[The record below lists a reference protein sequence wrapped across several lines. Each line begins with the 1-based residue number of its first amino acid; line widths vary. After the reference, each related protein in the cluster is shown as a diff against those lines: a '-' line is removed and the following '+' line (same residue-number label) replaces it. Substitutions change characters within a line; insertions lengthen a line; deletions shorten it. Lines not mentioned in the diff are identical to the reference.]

1 MEGHAHFGRKYRLS
15 VEVTIKA
22 LNLLV
27 ISVIEILT
35 ILFEEIE
42 NIIWV
47 LISDRFIAFNL
58 IYILQN
64 TLYMHV
70 WSLVNWNMV
79 KHENEKIKYVRK
91 QKYKNN
97 YMPC

>member
-35 ILFEEIE
+35 ILYEEIE
-42 NIIWV
+42 NIVSVTYCIE
-47 LISDRFIAFNL
+47 SH
-58 IYILQN
+58 IYI
-64 TLYMHV
+64 T
-70 WSLVNWNMV
+70 
-79 KHENEKIKYVRK
+79 K
-91 QKYKNN
+91 
-97 YMPC
+97 

>member
-15 VEVTIKA
+15 VEVTIKV

-47 LISDRFIAFNL
+47 LISDRFTYCIESHLYIA
-58 IYILQN
+58 
-64 TLYMHV
+64 
-70 WSLVNWNMV
+70 
-79 KHENEKIKYVRK
+79 K
-91 QKYKNN
+91 
-97 YMPC
+97 

>member
-47 LISDRFIAFNL
+47 LISDRFL

-64 TLYMHV
+64 KLYMHV

>member
-35 ILFEEIE
+35 ILYEEIE
-42 NIIWV
+42 NIISV
-47 LISDRFIAFNL
+47 HRISS
-58 IYILQN
+58 IY
-64 TLYMHV
+64 Y
-70 WSLVNWNMV
+70 
-79 KHENEKIKYVRK
+79 KISYICMFGV
-91 QKYKNN
+91 
-97 YMPC
+97 

>member
-35 ILFEEIE
+35 ILYEEIE
-42 NIIWV
+42 NNISV
-47 LISDRFIAFNL
+47 LMHRISS
-58 IYILQN
+58 IY
-64 TLYMHV
+64 Y
-70 WSLVNWNMV
+70 
-79 KHENEKIKYVRK
+79 KISYICMFGV
-91 QKYKNN
+91 
-97 YMPC
+97 

>member
-1 MEGHAHFGRKYRLS
+1 MWKGIFPMEGHAHFGRKYKLS

-47 LISDRFIAFNL
+47 LISDRFIESHL
-58 IYILQN
+58 YIA
-64 TLYMHV
+64 
-70 WSLVNWNMV
+70 
-79 KHENEKIKYVRK
+79 K
-91 QKYKNN
+91 
-97 YMPC
+97 

>member
-35 ILFEEIE
+35 ILFVKTE

-47 LISDRFIAFNL
+47 IISDRL
-58 IYILQN
+58 ISSIYCKIN
-64 TLYMHV
+64 NSMNI
-70 WSLVNWNMV
+70 WSLDN
-79 KHENEKIKYVRK
+79 
-91 QKYKNN
+91 
-97 YMPC
+97 

>member
-35 ILFEEIE
+35 IFFEEIE

-47 LISDRFIAFNL
+47 LISDRFIALNF
-58 IYILQN
+58 IYILPN
-64 TLYMHV
+64 KLYMNV
-70 WSLVNWNMV
+70 
-79 KHENEKIKYVRK
+79 
-91 QKYKNN
+91 
-97 YMPC
+97 

>member
-47 LISDRFIAFNL
+47 LISDRFIQSHL
-58 IYILQN
+58 YIA
-64 TLYMHV
+64 
-70 WSLVNWNMV
+70 
-79 KHENEKIKYVRK
+79 K
-91 QKYKNN
+91 
-97 YMPC
+97 

>member
-1 MEGHAHFGRKYRLS
+1 MEGHAHFGRKYKLS

-42 NIIWV
+42 NIISV
-47 LISDRFIAFNL
+47 LISRLYIA
-58 IYILQN
+58 
-64 TLYMHV
+64 
-70 WSLVNWNMV
+70 
-79 KHENEKIKYVRK
+79 K
-91 QKYKNN
+91 
-97 YMPC
+97 

>member
-35 ILFEEIE
+35 IFFEEIE
-42 NIIWV
+42 NIISV
-47 LISDRFIAFNL
+47 LISNRF
-58 IYILQN
+58 ILQN
-64 TLYMHV
+64 KLYMNV
-70 WSLVNWNMV
+70 WGL
-79 KHENEKIKYVRK
+79 EN
-91 QKYKNN
+91 
-97 YMPC
+97 

>member
-35 ILFEEIE
+35 ILLEEIE

-47 LISDRFIAFNL
+47 LISDRFI
-58 IYILQN
+58 YILQN
-64 TLYMHV
+64 KLYMHV

>member
-47 LISDRFIAFNL
+47 LISDRFIQSHLCIA
-58 IYILQN
+58 
-64 TLYMHV
+64 
-70 WSLVNWNMV
+70 
-79 KHENEKIKYVRK
+79 K
-91 QKYKNN
+91 
-97 YMPC
+97 

>member
-1 MEGHAHFGRKYRLS
+1 MWKGIFPMEGHAHFGRKYKLS

-47 LISDRFIAFNL
+47 LISDRFIALNL

-64 TLYMHV
+64 KLYMHV
-70 WSLVNWNMV
+70 
-79 KHENEKIKYVRK
+79 
-91 QKYKNN
+91 
-97 YMPC
+97 

>member
-1 MEGHAHFGRKYRLS
+1 MEDHAHFGRKYRLS

-47 LISDRFIAFNL
+47 LISDRFI
-58 IYILQN
+58 YILQN
-64 TLYMHV
+64 KLYMHV

>member
-1 MEGHAHFGRKYRLS
+1 MWKGIFPMEGHAHFARKYRLS

-42 NIIWV
+42 NIAIF
-47 LISDRFIAFNL
+47 LHALSFLALNTYHFECQYCSTRRFFNGEL
-58 IYILQN
+58 KP
-64 TLYMHV
+64 V
-70 WSLVNWNMV
+70 SV
-79 KHENEKIKYVRK
+79 
-91 QKYKNN
+91 
-97 YMPC
+97 